1 MLNKNAT
8 VKSLSV
14 ILAAF
19 LSFFGLLSGQATA
32 QSLRVGVNLNWVQ
45 NGTPEQP
52 FLNIF
57 KTGSGWLTQV
67 AGSTSP
73 WNTKEQAKLAVDSNG
88 YPTSLTPIGGG
99 VFNAVYCNLI
109 LQGSTLLN
117 NTAPLGADLY
127 NLGTLSIDSTSTIGV
142 INT

>member
-1 MLNKNAT
+1 MLNKNT
-8 VKSLSV
+8 TIKGLSV

-32 QSLRVGVNLNWVQ
+32 QSLRVGINLNWVQ
-45 NGTPEQP
+45 SGTPEQP

-73 WNTKEQAKLAVDSNG
+73 WNTGEQAKLAVDSNG
-88 YPTSLTPIGGG
+88 YPTSLTPVGGG
-99 VFNAVYCNLI
+99 VFNAVGVVLLGGITPSGLSYPYPPGNYVVLYD
-109 LQGSTLLN
+109 GS
-117 NTAPLGADLY
+117 
-127 NLGTLSIDSTSTIGV
+127 GTLQY
-142 INT
+142 